1 MGSINC
7 PFFKQ
12 VRRLRQ
18 EYLELFR
25 EAFKKRLEN
34 IDIEYVDYEGS
45 MKQFL
50 RQFIL
55 IMLMAV
61 VTGITFAL
69 VFDRLQPEPTALL
82 EQPVQ
87 QQPNTPS
94 PPVIVREDLSSD
106 ERAVINVVD
115 SLKNSIVSVN
125 TSGTV
130 NDQEQLF
137 GSGSGVAYD
146 EDDDNIYLM
155 TNDHVIAD
163 GDSYT
168 IDLIDGNQ
176 VKAELVG
183 NDKDTEIAVLKVKKA
198 DFGNSKLILA
208 PLGKSAELVV
218 GENVLAIGNA
228 LGYGQSVT
236 KGIVSAI
243 GRELESY
250 QGNYAYKLIQTDAPI
265 NPGNSGGALVNSRG
279 EVVGIKTIKIAD
291 ARVEGVG
298 FSIPIESAYE
308 ISNKLMELGY
318 QPKTFIIIMSQFID
332 SAYLSENDLSLG
344 TLLFSVSPNSPAEK
358 AGIRREDIIVKSNDE
373 ATPDP
378 QILGY
383 VVRSHA
389 PGDAVTVTLYRDGRM
404 LTVQVTL
411 AQSTQ

>member
-1 MGSINC
+1 M
-7 PFFKQ
+7 
-12 VRRLRQ
+12 
-18 EYLELFR
+18 
-25 EAFKKRLEN
+25 KR
-34 IDIEYVDYEGS
+34 
-45 MKQFL
+45 FL

-55 IMLMAV
+55 MMLMAV
-61 VTGITFAL
+61 VTGITFAF
-69 VFDRLQPEPTALL
+69 VFDWLQPEAIA
-82 EQPVQ
+82 PVQ
-87 QQPNTPS
+87 QPAQNQPTTPS
-94 PPVIVREDLSSD
+94 APAVIREDLSTD
-106 ERAVINVVD
+106 ERAVIDVVE

-125 TSGTV
+125 TSGII
-130 NDQEQLF
+130 NGQEQLF

-146 EDDDNIYLM
+146 EDADNIYLM

-163 GDSYT
+163 GETYT
-168 IDLIDGNQ
+168 IDLIDGSN
-176 VKAELVG
+176 VPAELVG

-198 DFGNSKLILA
+198 DLGTSQLILA

-243 GRELESY
+243 GRELEGY

-279 EVVGIKTIKIAD
+279 EVVGINTIKIAD

-298 FSIPIESAYE
+298 FAIPIEAAYE
-308 ISNKLMELGY
+308 ISGKLMELGY
-318 QPKTFIIIMSQFID
+318 LPKTFIGIVSQFID
-332 SAYLSENDLSLG
+332 PAYLSENNLPLG
-344 TLLFSVSPNSPAEK
+344 TLVFSVAPNSPAEK
-358 AGIRREDIIVKSNDE
+358 AGIRREDIIVKIDEE

-389 PGDAVTVTLYRDGRM
+389 PGDEVTVTLYRDGRM
-404 LTVQVTL
+404 LSVPVTL